1 MKVGILYNLVDNI
14 EKGRDDD
21 KLADNEVLETAAA
34 VKKALESSGHEATLE
49 RVKLEG
55 LSLLKEKYDLIFNLA
70 EGIGDDATQE
80 PEIARILEESDIP
93 FTGSDSAA
101 LKLCLDKKA
110 AKQHL
115 IKNGILTPRFQ
126 LFEKAEEKKGPA
138 LRFPLI
144 VKPVHEDGSIG
155 ITSDSVVYD
164 DQSLKAK
171 VKEVLSL
178 YKQPAIVEE
187 YIDGREINVA
197 VLGNKECLE
206 ILPLSEIIFDFEDD
220 TPKIVSF
227 DAKWIE
233 KSPQYKGTKGN
244 CPADVPEKTREK
256 IIAMA
261 RKSFLVMGCSDYA
274 RVDFRMRGE
283 EIFVLEVNPNPCI
296 NPDGAGFVSSG
307 KAAGHDYASLINKI
321 AEIAMKRNGLFKE

>member
-1 MKVGILYNLVDNI
+1 MRVGILYNLVDNI

-34 VKKALESSGHEATLE
+34 VKAALESSGHEASLE
-49 RVKLEG
+49 RVSLKG
-55 LSLLKEKYDLIFNLA
+55 LPSLKQRYDFIFNLA

-80 PEIARILEESDIP
+80 PEIARILEESGIP
-93 FTGSDSAA
+93 FTGSGSGA
-101 LKLCLDKKA
+101 LRLCLDKRA

-115 IKNGILTPRFQ
+115 IRNKIPTPQFQ
-126 LFEKAEEKKGPA
+126 LFKRKEDKKNPT

-155 ITSDSVVYD
+155 ITPDSVVYD
-164 DQSLKAK
+164 DSSLKAK

-178 YKQPAIVEE
+178 YRQPAIVEE

-197 VLGNKECLE
+197 VLGNGEGAE

-233 KSPQYKGTKGN
+233 DSPLFKGTKGE
-244 CPADVPEKTREK
+244 CPADVPEKMREK
-256 IIAMA
+256 IIALA
-261 RKSFLVMGCSDYA
+261 RKSFLTMGCSDYA
-274 RVDFRMRGE
+274 RVDFRVRE
-283 EIFVLEVNPNPCI
+283 DELFVLEVNPNPCI
-296 NPDGAGFVSSG
+296 NPCGAGFIASG
-307 KAAGHDYASLINKI
+307 IAAGYDYADLMNRIL
-321 AEIAMKRNGLFKE
+321 EIAMKRNKL